1 MKKALASPTGI
12 LFRYSEVLLF
22 LNRNGGGGLVVSL
35 SYILCIGSF
44 LQAMRVIMETYI
56 G

>member
-22 LNRNGGGGLVVSL
+22 LYRKSGGGLVVSL
-35 SYILCIGSF
+35 SYILCIGLF
-44 LQAMRVIMETYI
+44 LQAIRVIMETNI
-56 G
+56 